1 MNLRAMILS
10 NTAPFKTNT
19 TSGGKMSEGIRIE
32 EHDHLRG
39 PRDAQVTL
47 VEYGDFECPYCAR
60 AHAALGK
67 LMKQHEGKLA
77 LVYRHLPLT
86 DLHPFAQKAAEAAE
100 AAGAQGKFWEM
111 HDALFE
117 NQGMLD
123 EDTLP
128 AVAANLGLDAGRFER
143 ELDNGEYGTR
153 IAAQAEQG
161 QALGASSTPSFFIN
175 GRRYHGDSDHAS
187 LAAALQEALGAA

>member
-1 MNLRAMILS
+1 
-10 NTAPFKTNT
+10 
-19 TSGGKMSEGIRIE
+19 MSEEIRIE
-32 EHDHLRG
+32 ENDHLRG
-39 PRDAQVTL
+39 AHDAQVML
-47 VEYGDFECPYCAR
+47 VEYGDFQCPYCAR
-60 AHAALGK
+60 AHAALAK
-67 LMKQHEGKLA
+67 LMKQHDGKVA
-77 LVYRHLPLT
+77 LVYRHLPLS

-128 AVAANLGLDAGRFER
+128 AVAANLGLDAGRFAR
-143 ELDNGEYGTR
+143 ELDEGKHSAR
-153 IAAQAEQG
+153 VQAEAKQAH
-161 QALGASSTPSFFIN
+161 ALGASGTPSFFIN
-175 GRRYHGDSDHAS
+175 GQRYHGDSDQAS

>member
-1 MNLRAMILS
+1 
-10 NTAPFKTNT
+10 
-19 TSGGKMSEGIRIE
+19 MSEAIRIE

-39 PRDAQVTL
+39 ARDAQVML
-47 VEYGDFECPYCAR
+47 VEYGDFQCPYCGR
-60 AHAALGK
+60 AHAALTK
-67 LMKQHEGKLA
+67 LMQQHDGKVA

-100 AAGAQGKFWEM
+100 AAAGQGKFWEM

-128 AVAANLGLDAGRFER
+128 AVAANLGMDAGRFAS
-143 ELDNGEYGTR
+143 ELDEDKHSAR
-153 IAAQAEQG
+153 VQADVKQAH
-161 QALGASSTPSFFIN
+161 ALGASGTPTFFIN
-175 GRRYHGDSDHAS
+175 GQRYHGDSDHAS
-187 LAAALQEALGAA
+187 LAAALKEALGAS